1 VQAGYARLILPDLAE
16 NYRLL
21 GGVPAPLE
29 ATATQLAA
37 LMLREKLLAREI
49 DVKQLFATD
58 SLPELE
64 S

>member
-1 VQAGYARLILPDLAE
+1 MCWRLLVLPDLAE

-29 ATATQLAA
+29 ATAAQLVA

-49 DVKQLFATD
+49 DVKRFFATD